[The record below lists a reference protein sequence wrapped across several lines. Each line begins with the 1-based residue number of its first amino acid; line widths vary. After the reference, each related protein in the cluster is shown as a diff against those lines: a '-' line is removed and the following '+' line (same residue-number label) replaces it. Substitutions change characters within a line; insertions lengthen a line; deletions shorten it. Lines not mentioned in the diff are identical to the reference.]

1 MVDFVYLI
9 TTYDRY
15 DSLINLVNSIL
26 LLSQNKKII
35 IVDDCSND
43 LRYEN
48 LKNYHTDLIY
58 YKTEKNNGKKNYWK
72 TVNLLYQKAKEIDF
86 KYGIAF
92 DGKEVLVRK
101 G

>member
-1 MVDFVYLI
+1 MIDFVYLI

-26 LLSQNKKII
+26 SLSQNKKII

-48 LKNYHTDLIY
+48 LKNYHNDLIY
-58 YKTEKNNGKKNYWK
+58 YNT
-72 TVNLLYQKAKEIDF
+72 
-86 KYGIAF
+86 
-92 DGKEVLVRK
+92 
-101 G
+101 